1 MLYRPLFSSISLR
14 MRKLFIATLLLTIG
28 CGTPAF
34 AATQCESIQ
43 TDTCDATAGC
53 YLEVNNNT
61 CQPCPAGTYKG
72 TNDTQCMSCAGG
84 ADAEDIENLTWDS
97 NKTGLSEQSD
107 CSYTITCPAYTF
119 FNGYKSGCLSCS
131 DLNNPNQ
138 SDKTQHYGTMT
149 EEYTISGTIGTDQSK
164 QNASKA
170 CATCGSNSQAVPK
183 TPGEYDYYQ
192 CKCID
197 GYHVNGGTNGDINNN
212 STDCVPNQYT
222 ITYIANNGT
231 NDTKAQTVQYSTTV
245 STLPASTFSY
255 KGHKL
260 SKWEN
265 KDKKLQIEPG
275 NSFTYD
281 ILGNLELT
289 AVWTG
294 KEFTVTYD
302 VGGATC
308 DNLSDQTCRYNEGC
322 RNESNVYRDGAQ
334 DVESCEYQGYVFRG
348 WKCTSGCEN
357 NNETIDPGANISTKS
372 GGADMTLTA
381 IWEQCPA
388 GYYCLINSPKTSEKC
403 PAGSTSDAGSDQIYD
418 CHMTGGT
425 TKICDKNNDCFTL
438 PAAVGNIF
446 YHGTQQ

>member
-1 MLYRPLFSSISLR
+1 

-34 AATQCESIQ
+34 AADCEDKNVEQCPS
-43 TDTCDATAGC
+43 TPGC
-53 YLEVNNNT
+53 YWEDNAAACNPCKANT
-61 CQPCPAGTYKG
+61 YNDGTI
-72 TNDTQCMSCAGG
+72 S
-84 ADAEDIENLTWDS
+84 EDS
-97 NKTGLSEQSD
+97 H
-107 CSYTITCPAYTF
+107 CYT
-119 FNGYKSGCLSCS
+119 CS
-131 DLNNPNQ
+131 DLSNYVAWIGTKLGLTSDTECEFKKNCPPYTYFVDHTKENCTPCSALNDSQNNEYY
-138 SDKTQHYGTMT
+138 YGTKTT
-149 EEYTISGTIGTDQSK
+149 EYEVTGTIKNSTSNFND
-164 QNASKA
+164 A
-170 CATCGSNSQAVPK
+170 CATCGDNSITKDDQG
-183 TPGEYDYYQ
+183 TG
-192 CKCID
+192 CRCID
-197 GYHVNGGTNGDINNN
+197 GYHVEGGTNGDINNN

-231 NDTKAQTVQYSTTV
+231 GLTIKRDATFDASIKTLKSDDDNRLVYHGYTLSAWKNDNERLY
-245 STLPASTFSY
+245 
-255 KGHKL
+255 
-260 SKWEN
+260 
-265 KDKKLQIEPG
+265 IIPG
-275 NSFTYD
+275 KEFTYY
-281 ILGNLELT
+281 IKGNLELT
-289 AVWTG
+289 AEWAG

-322 RNESNVYRDGAQ
+322 SNESNIYRDGAQ
-334 DVESCEYQGYVFRG
+334 DVESCEYKGYVFRG

-372 GGADMTLTA
+372 GGENMTLTA

-388 GYYCLINSPKTSEKC
+388 GYYCDIDYPKTSEKC
-403 PAGSTSDAGSDQIYD
+403 PAGSTSDAGSVQIDD

>member
-34 AATQCESIQ
+34 AADCEDKNVEQCPS
-43 TDTCDATAGC
+43 TPGC
-53 YLEVNNNT
+53 YWEGSAQACNQCKANT
-61 CQPCPAGTYKG
+61 YNDGTISADSHCYTCSSLSNYVAWIG
-72 TNDTQCMSCAGG
+72 TKLGLTSDTEC
-84 ADAEDIENLTWDS
+84 EF
-97 NKTGLSEQSD
+97 KK
-107 CSYTITCPAYTF
+107 TCPPYTYF
-119 FNGYKSGCLSCS
+119 VDHTKENCAPCS
-131 DLNNPNQ
+131 ALNDSQNNEYY
-138 SDKTQHYGTMT
+138 YGTKTT
-149 EEYTISGTIGTDQSK
+149 EYEVTGTIKNSTSNFND
-164 QNASKA
+164 A
-170 CATCGSNSQAVPK
+170 CATCGENSITKDDQG
-183 TPGEYDYYQ
+183 TG
-192 CKCID
+192 CRCID
-197 GYHVNGGTNGDINNN
+197 GYHVSGKTNGDTINNG
-212 STDCVPNQYT
+212 TDCVPNQYT

-231 NDTKAQTVQYSTTV
+231 NDTEAQPVQYSTTV
-245 STLPASTFSY
+245 STLSASTFER
-255 KGHKL
+255 KGYKL

-275 NSFTYD
+275 NSFTYE

-289 AVWTG
+289 AAWTG

-302 VGGATC
+302 VGDANC

-322 RNESNVYRDGAQ
+322 RNESNIYRGGAQ
-334 DVESCEYQGYVFRG
+334 DVKSCKYQGYVFRG

-372 GGADMTLTA
+372 GGENMTLTA

-403 PAGSTSDAGSDQIYD
+403 PAGSTSDAGSVQIDD

>member
-1 MLYRPLFSSISLR
+1 

-43 TDTCDATAGC
+43 ADTCDATAGC
-53 YLEVNNNT
+53 YLEINNNT

-72 TNDTQCMSCAGG
+72 SDDPSCLPCGDKAPV
-84 ADAEDIENLTWDS
+84 TW
-97 NKTGLSEQSD
+97 NKNITGLTSQSE
-107 CSYTITCPAYTF
+107 CAYTATCPAYHYF
-119 FNGYKSGCLSCS
+119 GGYTTGCARCS
-131 DLNNPNQ
+131 ALNNQ
-138 SDKTQHYGTMT
+138 LTSSYFYGIETS
-149 EEYTISGTIGTDQSK
+149 EYTITGTIGNSIS
-164 QNASKA
+164 NFGNA
-170 CATCGSNSQAVPK
+170 CAECGYNSK
-183 TPGEYDYYQ
+183 TNEEGTG
-192 CKCID
+192 CRCID

-275 NSFTYD
+275 NPFTYD

-372 GGADMTLTA
+372 GGENMTLTA

-388 GYYCLINSPKTSEKC
+388 GYYCLIDSPKTSEKC